1 MHNKETLVTY
11 ELLYCNFDES
21 GKKFYSVYDILF
33 QRLAQTRI

>member
-11 ELLYCNFDES
+11 ELLYSDFDES

-33 QRLAQTRI
+33 QQWAQARI